1 MSSHTG
7 SSSSS
12 SPNSP
17 QNPAGFRSFS
27 FRLLLGLTLAALVTG
42 VFSGLGAIALHYVLD
57 FMQEL
62 TFGQAEGRHPMVTDG
77 ADPARRALVLAALG
91 PFVALVWYYLQSGGR
106 RVVGVKSQ
114 IAGATEEDRAPSLW
128 RQISHSVIQ
137 IVAVGAGSP
146 VGKEVA
152 PRELG
157 ALAAG
162 RTSNLL
168 ERLGLWALMV
178 PRCWVF
184 VSVVCWWRRVRRLV
198 WRRCIRCRLVAWCTL

>member
-1 MSSHTG
+1 
-7 SSSSS
+7 
-12 SPNSP
+12 
-17 QNPAGFRSFS
+17 
-27 FRLLLGLTLAALVTG
+27 
-42 VFSGLGAIALHYVLD
+42 
-57 FMQEL
+57 
-62 TFGQAEGRHPMVTDG
+62 MVTDG

-91 PFVALVWYYLQSGGR
+91 PVCGAGMVLPAVGWSACGR
-106 RVVGVKSQ
+106 REVADCRCYRG
-114 IAGATEEDRAPSLW
+114 GPHPSLW

-168 ERLGLWALMV
+168 ERLGFVGADGA
-178 PRCWVF
+178 RYWVF
-184 VSVVCWWRRVRRLV
+184 VSVVCWWRRVRRPV
-198 WRRCIRCRLVAWCTL
+198 WRRCIRCRLVAWCTLWRRWLLV